1 VRVRIAYSKLGR
13 AAFRGHLDLVRLL
26 PRIFRRLDLPMFYSQ
41 GFHPKPDMT
50 FGPALP
56 LGVASHAEF
65 LDVKLIETPG
75 LDEQAVRERLLG
87 ASLESILFTDAAV
100 LGPNDAGIGKVVDTA
115 RYAVGLPRAAL
126 DALGVKD
133 AAGLRQRIDERR
145 TGPLTVIRDAKG
157 IKRTIQVGQY
167 LRDVTVGAGAE
178 ALGQAGIGG
187 ELVPFTFELAMMG
200 QGGAR
205 PSEVLQVLL
214 GDADLPARLVRMFLG
229 KGELSPMRLAE
240 LRALAGMRDDS
251 GSTAGDESHAGP
263 EDGDESSELDGASPG
278 SQAEPPVSTFG
289 E

>member
-1 VRVRIAYSKLGR
+1 
-13 AAFRGHLDLVRLL
+13 
-26 PRIFRRLDLPMFYSQ
+26 MFYSQ

-65 LDVKLIETPG
+65 VDVKLIETPG
-75 LDEQAVRERLLG
+75 LDEQAIRERLLG

-100 LGPNDAGIGKVVDTA
+100 LGPNDAGIGKVIDTA

-126 DALGVKD
+126 DALGVRD
-133 AAGLRQRIDERR
+133 AEGLRLLIDERR
-145 TGPLTVIRDAKG
+145 KGPLTVVRDAKG

-167 LRDVTVGAGAE
+167 LRAVTVGAGAE
-178 ALGQAGIGG
+178 ALAQAGIAGD
-187 ELVPFTFELAMMG
+187 LVSFSIELAMMG

-214 GDADLPARLVRMFLG
+214 GDAEIPARLVRMFLG
-229 KGELSPMRLAE
+229 KGELSPMQLGE
-240 LRALAGMRDDS
+240 LRTLAGAFATTDQDDS
-251 GSTAGDESHAGP
+251 DEPSMLEA
-263 EDGDESSELDGASPG
+263 
-278 SQAEPPVSTFG
+278 QTFG